1 MDLVLD
7 VDWKGAFVT
16 KYSQHALRQI
26 VVKLEKARC
35 LRKQGVALGVTARRL
50 GVSERLWLGDSVI
63 TAR

>member
-26 VVKLEKARC
+26 VIKLEKARC

-50 GVSERLWLGDSVI
+50 GMSGHFG
-63 TAR
+63 